1 MSTLDE
7 LRSAPEAHTRTS
19 SQSDTTT
26 IDSIRPIRD
35 ESLKPSLVDAWVKA
49 LRAAESLHRCLHPDF
64 IGHSERE
71 LDSYA
76 RAALLGHRDASRLV
90 ADLLAAG

>member
-1 MSTLDE
+1 MSTVDE
-7 LRSAPEAHTRTS
+7 LRSASEVPTRGS

-26 IDSIRPIRD
+26 IDVIRPLL
-35 ESLKPSLVDAWVKA
+35 EQSLKPSLVDAWVKA
-49 LRAAESLHRCLHPDF
+49 LHAAEVLHRCLHPAYV
-64 IGHSERE
+64 GHSERE

-90 ADLLAAG
+90 ADLLATG